1 MGMKGQISAEMLIIL
16 AIVIAVAV
24 VLASQLLKSTKT
36 MSASI
41 NESTSTIKSQ
51 TEALKEGMYC
61 EHHSDCGPGMIC
73 ENHVC
78 KKNKTGP

>member
-36 MSASI
+36 MSKSI
-41 NESTSTIKSQ
+41 NESTSTIERQ

-61 EHHSDCGPGMIC
+61 ERDSDCGPGMKC
-73 ENHVC
+73 ENNVC
-78 KKNKTGP
+78 KRK

>member
-51 TEALKEGMYC
+51 TEAL
-61 EHHSDCGPGMIC
+61 
-73 ENHVC
+73 
-78 KKNKTGP
+78 